1 MTTTEKR
8 THPPGPWTAE
18 TFFGMRHPLCLGDHD
33 GRHMIIS
40 EGGQGLAS
48 TVGLPDATD
57 EANARLIAAAP
68 DLLAA
73 CKTVL
78 ETMNGPDMA
87 DADQLGRAAIAKA
100 QAD

>member
-1 MTTTEKR
+1 MT
-8 THPPGPWTAE
+8 A
-18 TFFGMRHPLCLGDHD
+18 MRDNE
-33 GRHMIIS
+33 S
-40 EGGQGLAS
+40 
-48 TVGLPDATD
+48 
-57 EANARLIAAAP
+57 ANARLIAAAP

-87 DADQLGRAAIAKA
+87 DADQLCRAAIAKA